1 MIEATRHRDLLGRMG
16 GTPLRLLGLISLA
29 LGNFLMG
36 SLVTV
41 LLIAAG
47 AEQPVAP
54 PSPCLW
60 RCAFQACSNVPTPDP
75 GGAVAP

>member
-1 MIEATRHRDLLGRMG
+1 M
-16 GTPLRLLGLISLA
+16 RLLGLISLA

-36 SLVTV
+36 SLVTM

-54 PSPCLW
+54 PSPCPPDW
-60 RCAFQACSNVPTPDP
+60 RCAFQACSDVPTPDP